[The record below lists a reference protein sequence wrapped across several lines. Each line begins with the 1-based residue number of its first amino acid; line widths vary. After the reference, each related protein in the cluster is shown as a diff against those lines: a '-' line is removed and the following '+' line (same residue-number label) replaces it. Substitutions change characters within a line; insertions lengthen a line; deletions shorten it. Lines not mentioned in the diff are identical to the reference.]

1 MIRIEHRIPSLVIV
15 SVGLACLALFAG
27 CERLRYRLNEQSAQ
41 ISIKAIRS
49 AEKVFVSNNGK
60 YGTLQ
65 ELAASGLIESKL
77 ATGMND
83 GYRFDLSVNGKSYKA
98 TAVPITYDETGSW
111 SFYVNETGI
120 IRGTPLNRPANNND
134 QPVRY
139 QE

>member
-1 MIRIEHRIPSLVIV
+1 MLAAGRLKMAVV
-15 SVGLACLALFAG
+15 VLVGLACLASFAA
-27 CERLRYRLNEQSAQ
+27 CDRLRNRLNEQSAQ
-41 ISIKAIRS
+41 LSIKAIRS
-49 AEKVFVSNNGK
+49 AERAFVSGNGN

-65 ELAASGLIESKL
+65 ELAARGLVESKL
-77 ATGMND
+77 ASGMND

-98 TAVPITYDETGSW
+98 TAVPITYEKTGSW

-120 IRGTPLNRPANNND
+120 VRGTSLNRPANAND